1 MSDLDPELE
10 RGARALRF
18 RNPELLLALVGYV
31 YDADEPVPWNE
42 LLEVFTED
50 GRPWK
55 TVENTLYDLVTFGAF
70 HRIGKPAQRGKPDS
84 RALKPT
90 TLGRAWLDREL
101 LPLPT
106 DPVDGFLQ
114 EADRIAQELEEDL
127 RAAGALPDGATVEF
141 DRTPILEIQTLEPD
155 PEIP

>member
-1 MSDLDPELE
+1 MTDLEPD

-18 RNPELLLALVGYV
+18 RNPELLLALVAYV
-31 YDADEPVPWNE
+31 YDADGPVPWNE
-42 LLEVFTED
+42 LLEVFTDD

-70 HRIGKPAQRGKPDS
+70 HRIGKPAQRGKPDT

-106 DPVDGFLQ
+106 DPVDDDFAELVP
-114 EADRIAQELEEDL
+114 DDLELE
-127 RAAGALPDGATVEF
+127 
-141 DRTPILEIQTLEPD
+141 ILTLEPD

>member
-1 MSDLDPELE
+1 MTADDQIE
-10 RGARALRF
+10 RDRRRLRF

-31 YDADEPVPWNE
+31 YDADGPVPWNE

-106 DPVDGFLQ
+106 DPVDDDFAELVP
-114 EADRIAQELEEDL
+114 DDLELE
-127 RAAGALPDGATVEF
+127 
-141 DRTPILEIQTLEPD
+141 ILTHEPD
-155 PEIP
+155 PDDPVA